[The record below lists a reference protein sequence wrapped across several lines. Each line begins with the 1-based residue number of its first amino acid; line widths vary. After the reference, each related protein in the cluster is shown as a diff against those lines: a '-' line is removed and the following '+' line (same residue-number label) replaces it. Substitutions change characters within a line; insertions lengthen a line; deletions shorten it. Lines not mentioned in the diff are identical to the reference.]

1 MNALVTGANGFVG
14 SHLVER
20 LLRGGAQV
28 RCLVRP
34 TSDLRWL
41 EDLDVEVQR
50 GSLMDVA
57 WLRQAMRGV
66 DVVFHVASATK
77 AVSREGYF
85 RANTETTAK
94 VLAACEAAGI
104 PRVVFVS
111 SQAAA
116 GPSDGLRPKTEQD
129 SAAPLTAY
137 GESKLQAEL
146 LVQRYAQVGEAVIV
160 RPPVVYGPRDRD
172 VMVLFRYVARGLCP
186 LLGRKPRLLSIVH
199 VADLVEG
206 LILAASSAKAPGN
219 TYFVCNDQPVEWG
232 TFADAIAAAMGRKC
246 LKLHVPEMLATP
258 IAVLSELA
266 ARVSNKPALLN
277 REKVREMR
285 QRFWVCAN
293 SKAKAELGFVA
304 RTTVEEGIKQ
314 TLAWYKAHGWL

>member
-41 EDLDVEVQR
+41 EGPDIEVQR

-57 WLRQAMRGV
+57 WLRQAVRGV
-66 DVVFHVASATK
+66 DVVFHVAAAAK

-85 RANTETTAK
+85 KANTETTAK

-116 GPSDGLRPKTEQD
+116 GPSDGVRPKTEQD

-172 VMVLFRYVARGLCP
+172 VLVLFRYVARGLCP

-206 LILAASSAKAPGN
+206 LILAATGAKAPGN

-232 TFADAIAAAMGRKC
+232 GFADAIAAAMGRKC
-246 LKLHVPEMLATP
+246 FKLHVPEMLATP

-266 ARVSNKPALLN
+266 ARVRSKPALLS

-285 QRFWVCAN
+285 QRFWVCDN
-293 SKAKAELGFVA
+293 SKAKVELGFVA
-304 RTTVEEGIKQ
+304 RVSVEEGIKQ

>member
-14 SHLVER
+14 SHLVEG
-20 LLRGGAQV
+20 LLRGGARV

-34 TSDLRWL
+34 TSDLHWL
-41 EDLDVEVQR
+41 EGLGIEVQR

-57 WLRQAMRGV
+57 WLREAVRGV
-66 DVVFHVASATK
+66 DVVFHVAAATK
-77 AVSREGYF
+77 AVSREGF
-85 RANTETTAK
+85 FKANTETTAK
-94 VLAACEAAGI
+94 LLAGCEAAGM

-129 SAAPLTAY
+129 PSTPLTAY

-146 LVQRYAQVGEAVIV
+146 LVQRYAHVAEAVIV

-172 VMVLFRYVARGLCP
+172 VLVLFRYVARGLCP
-186 LLGRKPRLLSIVH
+186 VLGRGPRLLSIVH

-206 LILAASSAKAPGN
+206 LVLAATSAQAPGN
-219 TYFVCNDQPVEWG
+219 VYFVCNDQPVEWG
-232 TFADAIAAAMGRKC
+232 GFADAIAAAMGRKC
-246 LKLHVPEMLATP
+246 IKLHVPEALAAP
-258 IAVLSELA
+258 IAMLSELA
-266 ARVSNKPALLN
+266 ARMGKRPPLLS

-293 SKAKAELGFVA
+293 SKAKADLGFVA
-304 RTTVEEGIKQ
+304 KISVEEGIRQ